1 MDGIPGATALGSVSP
16 RWTDSGLVCAL
27 VDEQEFGRLCEVNIM
42 QAVAGKIS
50 TFVTRVFGC
59 WHGELSRPFSRGGRA
74 YRKCLSCGAQRQFNL
89 GNWEMQGKFFYT
101 N

>member
-1 MDGIPGATALGSVSP
+1 
-16 RWTDSGLVCAL
+16 
-27 VDEQEFGRLCEVNIM
+27 M
-42 QAVAGKIS
+42 QALTGKIS
-50 TFVTRVFGC
+50 NFVTRVFGC
-59 WHGELSRPFSRGGRA
+59 WHGEMSRPFSHGGRA